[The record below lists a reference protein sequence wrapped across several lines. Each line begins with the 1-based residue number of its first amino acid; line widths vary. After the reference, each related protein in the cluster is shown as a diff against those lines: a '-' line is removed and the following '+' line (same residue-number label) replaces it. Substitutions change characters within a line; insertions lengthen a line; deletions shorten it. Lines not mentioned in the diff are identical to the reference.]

1 MRRLFLLLPVVVIA
15 INLFLVFPA
24 YAQENTPDP
33 AGQRIELEELAT
45 RAESAVIRAE
55 IALEQAD
62 KAVGISMDMFG
73 LFEVMFGILGV
84 VLPILV
90 FLGGFMGFR
99 RLESASGELRAAQAR
114 FEEDMHKR
122 AIELEILRDSIKVSV
137 QQQREAA
144 ARASLALS
152 LLPLGERQYR
162 AQDYSGALDTY
173 RRALELDPDNPI
185 IHYRM
190 GYVYTQSG
198 ELELA
203 AESLDRSLEL
213 DPEFMPSVAARGYV
227 YRRLGD
233 KMEMSIERD
242 ITHNKAEEK
251 FLQALN
257 VFPKLMDED
266 GESWWG
272 SLGGLYRRR
281 GQVEQAIHAYERC
294 AEVTPHSSY
303 PFSNLALLYTVTHN
317 RARMLETY
325 KRVEQLAWGEVQ
337 AEVDNYWAYADLVTA
352 RLALGKIKEA
362 EEVLETALGTT
373 PSDSPYTLEMLLDTL
388 HRLTEALNP
397 DERPPIERVMER
409 IRQYKDKHMEILANN
424 K

>member
-1 MRRLFLLLPVVVIA
+1 MRRPFLFLSFVLIAISSLLVLPV
-15 INLFLVFPA
+15 
-24 YAQENTPDP
+24 YAQESTPNPTD
-33 AGQRIELEELAT
+33 QSVELEELALRAEDALT
-45 RAESAVIRAE
+45 RAEYT
-55 IALEQAD
+55 LDQAD
-62 KAVGISMDMFG
+62 KAVGLAGDMFG
-73 LFEVMFGILGV
+73 LFEVMSGMLGIA
-84 VLPILV
+84 LPILV
-90 FLGGFMGFR
+90 FLGGFLGFR
-99 RLESASGELRAAQAR
+99 RLETASGELRAAQSR

-122 AIELEILRDSIKVSV
+122 EIELETLRDSIKLSV

-173 RRALELDPDNPI
+173 SRALELDPDNPI

-203 AESLDRSLEL
+203 ARFLDRSLEL

-233 KMEMSIERD
+233 KMETGIERD
-242 ITHNKAEEK
+242 MTHNKAEEK

-281 GQVEQAIHAYERC
+281 GQIEQAIHAYERC
-294 AEVTPHSSY
+294 AAITPHSSY
-303 PFSNLALLYTVTHN
+303 PFSNLALLYTMTHN

-362 EEVLETALGTT
+362 EEILETALATT

-388 HRLTEALNP
+388 RRLTEALNP
-397 DERPPIERVMER
+397 DERPPIEHVMGR
-409 IRQYKDKHMEILANN
+409 IRQYKEKHMQTLAAN